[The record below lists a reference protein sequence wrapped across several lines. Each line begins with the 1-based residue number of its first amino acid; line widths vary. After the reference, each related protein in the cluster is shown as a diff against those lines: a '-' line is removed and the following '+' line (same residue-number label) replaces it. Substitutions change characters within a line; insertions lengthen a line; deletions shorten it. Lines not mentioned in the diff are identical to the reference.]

1 MEATIYQRV
10 KLVLEDKSISV
21 NALSKQINVA
31 QATLN
36 PQLRGDRTLAANIVA
51 KILDVF
57 PDVSAE
63 WLMRGVGTMYSNQD
77 VQYSLSL
84 DNIGGSHC
92 FSILSSCLF
101 LTSTHFWY
109 DVEFQKLIGSLAIL
123 VDVQIDT
130 LVSVGKFL
138 ESDSDR
144 FFFDCFLPSHKPLFY
159 NSAAKISIFF
169 VTRKFWVT
177 K

>member
-51 KILDVF
+51 KILDAF

-77 VQYSLSL
+77 ADDSSYMVAETPHREEPK
-84 DNIGGSHC
+84 IEESHQDDSVWKAKYEELEKRYDQLL
-92 FSILSSCLF
+92 SILGGGMR
-101 LTSTHFWY
+101 
-109 DVEFQKLIGSLAIL
+109 KAN
-123 VDVQIDT
+123 
-130 LVSVGKFL
+130 VG
-138 ESDSDR
+138 
-144 FFFDCFLPSHKPLFY
+144 
-159 NSAAKISIFF
+159 
-169 VTRKFWVT
+169 
-177 K
+177 

>member
-1 MEATIYQRV
+1 MEVTIYQRV

-51 KILDVF
+51 KILDAF

-77 VQYSLSL
+77 ADDSSYMVAEEPKHDMPEQEYHQDDSVWKAKYEELEKRYDQL
-84 DNIGGSHC
+84 L
-92 FSILSSCLF
+92 SILGGGMR
-101 LTSTHFWY
+101 
-109 DVEFQKLIGSLAIL
+109 QAN
-123 VDVQIDT
+123 
-130 LVSVGKFL
+130 VG
-138 ESDSDR
+138 
-144 FFFDCFLPSHKPLFY
+144 
-159 NSAAKISIFF
+159 
-169 VTRKFWVT
+169 
-177 K
+177 

>member
-51 KILDVF
+51 KILDAF

-77 VQYSLSL
+77 ADDSSYMVAEEPKHDIINEVMPEQESQQDDSVWKAKYEELEKRYDQL
-84 DNIGGSHC
+84 L
-92 FSILSSCLF
+92 SILGGGMR
-101 LTSTHFWY
+101 
-109 DVEFQKLIGSLAIL
+109 KAN
-123 VDVQIDT
+123 
-130 LVSVGKFL
+130 VG
-138 ESDSDR
+138 
-144 FFFDCFLPSHKPLFY
+144 
-159 NSAAKISIFF
+159 
-169 VTRKFWVT
+169 
-177 K
+177 